1 MGLCSKRGASQT
13 AARRPGRVRHSQAF
27 LLLAL
32 LAGLPAARADD
43 SAATVENLKSLSIEQ
58 LVNIKVTTVTRHPE
72 QLLKAASAIQVI
84 TQDEIR
90 RSGATS
96 LPEVLRLA
104 DNLQVAQKN
113 SHDWAISARGFN
125 TALANKLLVMIDGRT
140 VYSPL
145 FSGVF
150 WDVQDYPLEDIDHI
164 EIISGPGGTLWGANA
179 VNGVINIITKKAAD
193 TQGLYVKTGGGSQLQ
208 ALGVARYGTALS
220 SDTYLRVYGKY
231 VDQGDDVLTDGL
243 PGADAWHQNRAGF
256 RLDSDPSLHDELTLQ
271 GDAYGGYED
280 EPTGGMAAVSGG
292 NVLGRWSRTISD
304 DSDMS
309 LQSYFDHTHL
319 LDPEPALVLGTLPI
333 APAGVLHDDLTT
345 YDFDFQHRLPINP
358 ANNFIW
364 GLGYRYTGD
373 AVVNAPSAAFL
384 PTVLDQSLYSTFAQ
398 DEIVLAP
405 NLSYVLGTKLEH
417 NAYTGW
423 ELQPNTRLQWSV
435 TAAQSL
441 WAAVS
446 RAARTPSRIDRDL
459 FEAEPPRLQVLDGS
473 EDFVSEKLIAYELG
487 YRADFSNRISGSVS
501 TFYNT
506 YTDLRSTSYTPR
518 TLLPF
523 YFANNLEGHTYG
535 LEFSANYQIRD
546 NWTLHGGYTL
556 LREHLWVKPGQVDIN
571 DALNETADPEHQFSL
586 RSSVD
591 LPRAL
596 QVDATLRWVDALH
609 TNNGPIPGT
618 VPPYFELDSRLAW
631 RPRDALELSLI
642 GRNLL
647 HARHPEYGFPG
658 PDRVEIERSVYAEV
672 TWRR

>member
-1 MGLCSKRGASQT
+1 MGPCSTRGASQK
-13 AARRPGRVRHSQAF
+13 ALRRSPRYQRSCVF
-27 LLLAL
+27 VLLAML
-32 LAGLPAARADD
+32 GSLAAARADD
-43 SAATVENLKSLSIEQ
+43 NATTVENLKSLSIEQ
-58 LVNIKVTTVTRHPE
+58 LANIKVTTVTRHPE

-140 VYSPL
+140 VYTPL

-150 WDVQDYPLEDIDHI
+150 WDIQDYPLQDIDRI

-179 VNGVINIITKKAAD
+179 VNGVINIITRKAAD
-193 TQGLYVKTGGGSQLQ
+193 TQGLYVKAGGGSQLQ
-208 ALGVARYGTALS
+208 ALGEARYGMALS
-220 SDTYLRVYGKY
+220 SDTSLRIYGKY
-231 VDQGDDVLTDGL
+231 VDRGDDVLTDGA
-243 PGADAWHQNRAGF
+243 PSADGWHQNRAGF
-256 RLDSDPSLHDELTLQ
+256 RLDSDPSLHDSLTFQ
-271 GDAYGGYED
+271 GDAYGGAEE
-280 EPTGGMAAVSGG
+280 EPTGGIAATSGG
-292 NVLGRWSRTISD
+292 NLLGRWSRTISD

-319 LDPEPALVLGTLPI
+319 LDPEPALVLGGLHI

-345 YDFDFQHRLPINP
+345 YDFDFQHRLLVSP
-358 ANNFIW
+358 ANHFIW
-364 GLGYRYTGD
+364 GLGYRYTSD
-373 AVVNAPSAAFL
+373 AVVNSPSAAFL
-384 PTVLDQSLYSTFAQ
+384 PTVLDQSLYSGFAQ
-398 DEIVLAP
+398 DEIMLAP
-405 NLSYVLGTKLEH
+405 NLAYILGTKLEH

-423 ELQPNTRLQWSV
+423 ELQPSTRLQWSLSSS
-435 TAAQSL
+435 QSL
-441 WAAVS
+441 WGAVS
-446 RAARTPSRIDRDL
+446 RAVRTPSRIDRDL
-459 FEAEPPRLQVLDGS
+459 YEADPPRLQVLEGS

-487 YRADFSNRISGSVS
+487 YRAVFSNRLSGSVS
-501 TFYNT
+501 TFYNA

-535 LEFSANYQIRD
+535 LEFSADYQIQN

-571 DALNETADPEHQFSL
+571 DALNETADPEHQASL
-586 RSSVD
+586 RSSLD

-596 QVDATLRWVDALH
+596 QLDATLRWVDTLH
-609 TNNGPIPGT
+609 TNNGAVPGT
-618 VPPYFELDSRLAW
+618 VPAYFELDSRLAW
-631 RPRDALELSLI
+631 RPRDTLELSLI

-647 HARHPEYGFPG
+647 HARHPEYGFPS

-672 TWRR
+672 TWHP